1 MENQVDLPIP
11 AKLVPVFATPD
22 IRYRGAHGGRGSA
35 KTRTF
40 ALMSAVK
47 AYEAAESGR
56 SGVILCGRE
65 YMNSLEESSME
76 EVKQAIRSVPWL
88 DDYFEI
94 GEKYIRTKNRRVSYV
109 FCGLRHNLDSIKSK
123 ARILVAWVD
132 EAEPAF
138 ALKWLLSS
146 ACSKAAISAAMIVL
160 AACCDRDTTPLTGEL
175 VPGRTGR
182 RAFLYRSGAMP
193 VRDMVLIA
201 QSLIQHGIIGKAK
214 VRKLQRHEG
223 SSTSSEFNA
232 FEYISAARTH
242 LGMSREEAE
251 QLTMTEFQ
259 MMLAAKFPEQ
269 KGFTR
274 EEYDSVADD
283 YLARKARRLANKN

>member
-1 MENQVDLPIP
+1 M
-11 AKLVPVFATPD
+11 TPW
-22 IRYRGAHGGRGSA
+22 
-35 KTRTF
+35 K
-40 ALMSAVK
+40 
-47 AYEAAESGR
+47 
-56 SGVILCGRE
+56 
-65 YMNSLEESSME
+65 
-76 EVKQAIRSVPWL
+76 
-88 DDYFEI
+88 EI
-94 GEKYIRTKNRRVSYV
+94 GECLISYGAEEYFFRPSFTAMSCIGTPEEIV
-109 FCGLRHNLDSIKSK
+109 ETFYALHN
-123 ARILVAWVD
+123 D
-132 EAEPAF
+132 EATPRLKALAENYQAIPENHRRFYAAYSGSDIAPAF

-160 AACCDRDTTPLTGEL
+160 AACCDRDLTPLTGEL
-175 VPGRTGR
+175 VPGKTGR
-182 RAFLYRSGAMP
+182 RAFVYRPGVMP

-251 QLTMTEFQ
+251 RLTMTEFQ
-259 MMLAAKFPEQ
+259 MMLAAKFPDQ

-274 EEYDSVADD
+274 DEYEQVADD
-283 YLARKARRLANKN
+283 YLARKARKLARGKS

>member
-1 MENQVDLPIP
+1 M
-11 AKLVPVFATPD
+11 TPW
-22 IRYRGAHGGRGSA
+22 
-35 KTRTF
+35 K
-40 ALMSAVK
+40 
-47 AYEAAESGR
+47 
-56 SGVILCGRE
+56 
-65 YMNSLEESSME
+65 
-76 EVKQAIRSVPWL
+76 
-88 DDYFEI
+88 EI
-94 GEKYIRTKNRRVSYV
+94 GECLISYGAEEYFFRPSFAAMSRIGTPEEVVEV
-109 FCGLRHNLDSIKSK
+109 FYALHN
-123 ARILVAWVD
+123 D
-132 EAEPAF
+132 EATPRLKALADNYQVIPEHQRRFYAAYSGSDIVPAF

-160 AACCDRDTTPLTGEL
+160 AACCDSDATPLTGEL
-175 VPGRTGR
+175 VPGKTGR
-182 RAFLYRSGAMP
+182 RTFFYRPGVMP

-214 VRKLQRHEG
+214 VRKLQRHECNN
-223 SSTSSEFNA
+223 TSSEFNA

-283 YLARKARRLANKN
+283 YLARKARKMAAIK

>member
-1 MENQVDLPIP
+1 M
-11 AKLVPVFATPD
+11 TPW
-22 IRYRGAHGGRGSA
+22 
-35 KTRTF
+35 K
-40 ALMSAVK
+40 
-47 AYEAAESGR
+47 
-56 SGVILCGRE
+56 
-65 YMNSLEESSME
+65 
-76 EVKQAIRSVPWL
+76 
-88 DDYFEI
+88 EI
-94 GEKYIRTKNRRVSYV
+94 GECLISYGAEEYFFRPSFTAMSRIGTPEEIV
-109 FCGLRHNLDSIKSK
+109 EAFYALHN
-123 ARILVAWVD
+123 D
-132 EAEPAF
+132 EATPRLKALADNYQAIPEHQRRFYAAYSGSDIVPAF

-182 RAFLYRSGAMP
+182 RAFVYRPGAMP

-201 QSLIQHGIIGKAK
+201 QSLIQHGIIGKTK
-214 VRKLQRHEG
+214 VRKLQRHE
-223 SSTSSEFNA
+223 SSGTSPEFNA

-251 QLTMTEFQ
+251 KITMTEFQ

-283 YLARKARRLANKN
+283 YLARKARKGSRLHSS

>member
-1 MENQVDLPIP
+1 M
-11 AKLVPVFATPD
+11 VPFKAIGECLIIVGEKEYFFRPSFTSMSRIGTPEEIVEAFYALHNDEATP
-22 IRYRGAHGGRGSA
+22 RL
-35 KTRTF
+35 K
-40 ALMSAVK
+40 ALTEN
-47 AYEAAESGR
+47 Y
-56 SGVILCGRE
+56 
-65 YMNSLEESSME
+65 
-76 EVKQAIRSVPWL
+76 QAIP
-88 DDYFEI
+88 EHQ
-94 GEKYIRTKNRRVSYV
+94 RRFYAAYSGSDIV
-109 FCGLRHNLDSIKSK
+109 
-123 ARILVAWVD
+123 
-132 EAEPAF
+132 PAF

-160 AACCDRDTTPLTGEL
+160 TACCDRDATPLTGEL

-182 RAFLYRSGAMP
+182 RAFVYRPGVMP

-223 SSTSSEFNA
+223 SNTSSEFNA

-259 MMLAAKFPEQ
+259 MLLAAKFPEQ
-269 KGFTR
+269 KGFTK
-274 EEYDSVADD
+274 EEYDAVADD
-283 YLARKARRLANKN
+283 YLARKAQRLLAVKS